1 MHSYVNTIDRYIPP
15 KAPELLRSDGH
26 VFRPEQKSV
35 ALLRDIIRLF
45 APEPAGIIV
54 DLFAGTMSTVVAAL
68 QEGRPVYAS
77 EKFEDCFSIGQQRVR
92 NFQYRRGA
100 AGLVHG
106 LSTEQQAL
114 LQSFIPPRIA
124 APDIVPHEPDVYNKD
139 DEEISASIPE

>member
-26 VFRPEQKSV
+26 VLRPEQKSV

-68 QEGRPVYAS
+68 QEGRPVYAC

-100 AGLVHG
+100 AGLVHA
-106 LSTEQQAL
+106 LSTEQQTL
-114 LQSFIPPRIA
+114 LQSFIPPRST
-124 APDIVPHEPDVYNKD
+124 APDIVPHEPDVYNKEN
-139 DEEISASIPE
+139 EEISASLP